1 MAPAKPI
8 MQKVLFPVP
17 PIAVY
22 ELLMDSEKH
31 SEFTGAAA
39 AINPRVG
46 GMFTAYDGY
55 ISGTNKQLVPGKK
68 IVQEWQAAD
77 WPAGATSTATF
88 ELKKTK
94 EGTLLLFTQTGVPS
108 RFRQEISDGWYE
120 HYWDKM
126 KAALQQKKITRG
138 SRETDDDYD

>member
-1 MAPAKPI
+1 MATAKPI
-8 MQKVLFPVP
+8 VQKILFPASP
-17 PIAVY
+17 RTVY

-31 SEFTGAAA
+31 RAFTGAAA

-46 GMFTAYDGY
+46 GLFTAYDGY
-55 ISGTNKQLVPGKK
+55 ISGTNKGLVPNKK

-77 WPAGATSTATF
+77 WPDGATSTATF
-88 ELKKTK
+88 ELRKVK

-108 RFRQEISDGWYE
+108 RFRQAISDGWYE

-126 KAALQQKKITRG
+126 KAALRTPVKTA
-138 SRETDDDYD
+138 ENADDEYE